1 MDVAIKIA
9 KKKKKK
15 EKEKRKERNKETCR
29 QFSPLAQ
36 EPPYAMGAALDKT
49 KRQKQKQTN
58 KQKDSV
64 HLFLE
69 YGGEELAFIWT
80 VLQSSVL
87 NLRLS
92 QHDIKPLTVYLCAL
106 IVFAFSGLHM
116 LISFTFLYIQYTK
129 LTI

>member
-1 MDVAIKIA
+1 MSCALG
-9 KKKKKK
+9 
-15 EKEKRKERNKETCR
+15 CR
-29 QFSPLAQ
+29 HSSNPTLLWLWCRLAATALIRPLAQ